1 MEIRVLR
8 YFLAVAQAGSITGG
22 AKLLNLTQPTLTRQL
37 KNLEEELGQ
46 QLLIRTNHNVSLTQ
60 EGHIL
65 RKRAQEIVDMVEK
78 TESEISTLKNS
89 IAGEIFIGGGETYA
103 VKFIAQIIKKIQTE
117 YPNIKLNIYSGN
129 AEDVKDK
136 LDKGL
141 LDFGLLIQP
150 TDISKYDYITLPQK
164 DIWGLIMRKDSPLA
178 SKTSV
183 TKSDLL
189 TIPLI
194 TSKQV
199 SQRINVK
206 NNYNEWFGKDLF
218 KLNIIAT
225 YNLIYNAGLMVEEGI
240 GYAVGLDKLISES
253 DSTNL
258 CFRPFEPMLQ
268 SSLDIVWKKSQM
280 FSPPAKLFLD
290 KLQERCFLMLQNNN
304 QSK

>member
-1 MEIRVLR
+1 
-8 YFLAVAQAGSITGG
+8 
-22 AKLLNLTQPTLTRQL
+22 
-37 KNLEEELGQ
+37 
-46 QLLIRTNHNVSLTQ
+46 
-60 EGHIL
+60 
-65 RKRAQEIVDMVEK
+65 
-78 TESEISTLKNS
+78 
-89 IAGEIFIGGGETYA
+89 
-103 VKFIAQIIKKIQTE
+103 
-117 YPNIKLNIYSGN
+117 
-129 AEDVKDK
+129 
-136 LDKGL
+136 
-141 LDFGLLIQP
+141 
-150 TDISKYDYITLPQK
+150 
-164 DIWGLIMRKDSPLA
+164 MRKDSPLA

-253 DSTNL
+253 NSTNL

-290 KLQERCFLMLQNNN
+290 KLQERCFLMLQDNNH
-304 QSK
+304 SK